1 MKENRDFQI
10 DGDALAQQSKK
21 AEQKPQIEIVKRD
34 EELESFLAN
43 IRKYEEDEEELEE
56 NSYFERKEPQFI
68 DVDDISKSFTYG
80 KRSDF
85 KRSDSIDWEE
95 VSRQSRRDEIKES
108 LTVEVD
114 NQKIEK
120 SIEFL
125 ERKFSKRDEPAPV
138 YDDLDDE
145 EAKKREKFRQIKRE
159 LKESLMGIASG
170 YKTSDRVKNKSIQ
183 SDDEISAEEK
193 PPKKVSGLGDKKIAS
208 KKSVATPKKSVASL
222 KKPVETAKK
231 TAVKKKSSETSDKAS
246 SPRVKGVRKSRSR
259 TAGMDLPKT
268 GRIIYID
275 VADIKP
281 VSWQDVVVRK
291 GRFAYHMTPTHSGG
305 WFIKR
310 AGNEGPSAYV
320 ADRDEAVELAK
331 KYAKKEKST
340 LKIHNS
346 RGTIVESYSFGHTT
360 KK

>member
-56 NSYFERKEPQFI
+56 NSYFERREPQFI

-159 LKESLMGIASG
+159 LKESLIGISSG
-170 YKTSDRVKNKSIQ
+170 YKAPDRVKNKSIQ
-183 SDDEISAEEK
+183 SEDEISAEEK
-193 PPKKVSGLGDKKIAS
+193 PPKKASGLGDKKIAS
-208 KKSVATPKKSVASL
+208 KKSVG
-222 KKPVETAKK
+222 TAKK
-231 TAVKKKSSETSDKAS
+231 TAVKKKSSETSDKTS